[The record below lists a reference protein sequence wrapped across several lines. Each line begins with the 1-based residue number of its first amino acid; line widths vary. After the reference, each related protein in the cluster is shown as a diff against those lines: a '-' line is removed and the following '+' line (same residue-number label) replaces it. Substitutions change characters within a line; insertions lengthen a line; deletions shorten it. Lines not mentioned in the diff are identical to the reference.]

1 MLKLVCSRDTHLVR
15 VVVSLMFLTFLYLP
29 QQSLFGQEGTQKWA
43 FDTGGGIQSSPA
55 IGDEGII
62 YIGSTDDHLYAI
74 QPDGTQKWRFDTGG
88 NVTQPPA
95 IADDGTIYVGT
106 TDGKVVALNPNGSV
120 KWTFDSGI
128 GDDVTGPMAIAAD
141 GTIYAPIGG
150 SSNAMVFAIHPDGS
164 QFWTFDPPTTT
175 FGISIGT
182 DGVVLFGDAGGVL
195 YALSS
200 TGVRQWDLD
209 VGPGIVSVP
218 SLAEDGT
225 IYVTSG
231 STTDNVTAVN
241 PDGTLKWQV
250 TVGRIRRSVSTGVD
264 GDVYVPVADG
274 AIDGA
279 LVALNPAD
287 GSEKWKFETA
297 ARVQTAP
304 AVGFD
309 GTIYFGTDTEE
320 LFALRPNG
328 TQRWVFE
335 VGGDIQ
341 SSPTI
346 APDGTVYFGSNDS
359 NFYALR
365 SSSSGLAASS
375 WPKLQRDVRNTG
387 RFGSDVTRRRWFAP
401 HVFWLDDENKA
412 IVTIRHTGGSA
423 GGATGTTASFRIDVL
438 NRDGS
443 VNFSINESVEPGAT
457 KDIILAAPDSSVHVG
472 AAMLDASLRDGI
484 FLAPFLTWQ
493 LDVKGMPAPLQIG
506 AFFSDPTDAALVHHF
521 PAEASDR
528 NGLGIAVQN
537 IGDNEIQCSL
547 EFFNADGTLQAEEIL
562 DLDPLGS
569 VVDFF
574 NNSLPNGF
582 KGSAT
587 FSCDAPVVVVAVNQ
601 DFSNGNFPTD
611 RITIKGQK

>member
-1 MLKLVCSRDTHLVR
+1 
-15 VVVSLMFLTFLYLP
+15 MFLTFLCLP
-29 QQSLFGQEGTQKWA
+29 QQALFAQEGTQKWV
-43 FDTGGGIQSSPA
+43 FDTGGGIFSSPA

-62 YIGSTDDHLYAI
+62 YVGSGDDHLYAI
-74 QPDGTQKWRFDTGG
+74 QPDGTQKWRFNTGG
-88 NVTQPPA
+88 NVNQPPA
-95 IADDGTIYVGT
+95 VADDGTIYVGT
-106 TDGKVVALNPNGSV
+106 SDGKVVALNPDGSV
-120 KWTFDSGI
+120 QWTFNSGI
-128 GDDVTGPMAIAAD
+128 DNDVTGPMAVAAD
-141 GTIYAPIGG
+141 GTIYASIGG
-150 SSNAMVFAIHPDGS
+150 SNLSMVFALHPDGS
-164 QFWTFDPPTTT
+164 QYWSFDPPATTY
-175 FGISIGT
+175 GISIGE

-195 YALSS
+195 TALNPNGSKK
-200 TGVRQWDLD
+200 WDVD
-209 VGPGIVSVP
+209 VGPGIADVP
-218 SLAEDGT
+218 AFAEDGT

-231 STTDNVTAVN
+231 ATTDNVTAVN
-241 PDGTLKWQV
+241 PDGTIKWQV
-250 TVGRIRRSVSTGVD
+250 TVGRISNAVSTGVN
-264 GDVYVPVADG
+264 GDVYVPMGHSATS
-274 AIDGA
+274 GA
-279 LVALNPAD
+279 LVALNPVD
-287 GSEKWKFETA
+287 GSEKWRFDVA
-297 ARVQTAP
+297 NRVKTTP

-309 GTIYFGTDTEE
+309 GTIYFGSDTDEFYAISPT
-320 LFALRPNG
+320 G
-328 TQRWVFE
+328 TLRWVFQ
-335 VGGDIQ
+335 VGQNIQ

-346 APDGTVYFGSNDS
+346 APDGTVYFGSHDS

-387 RFGSDVTRRRWFAP
+387 QFGSDVTRRRWFAP
-401 HVFWLDDENKA
+401 HVFWLDDENQA
-412 IVTIRHTGGSA
+412 VVTIRHLGGSA
-423 GGATGTTASFRIDVL
+423 GGAMGTTAAFRIDLL

-443 VNFSINESVEPGAT
+443 VNFSVNESIEPGAT
-457 KDIILAAPDSSVHVG
+457 KDIVLTAPDSSVWVG
-472 AAMLDASLRDGI
+472 AAMLDSSVRDGT

-521 PAEASDR
+521 PAEASNR

-547 EFFNADGTLQAEEIL
+547 EFFNADGSMQAEETL
-562 DLDPLGS
+562 DLAPLGS

-574 NNSLPNGF
+574 NSSLPNGF